1 MIPARRVVALLLVL
15 QIVSTGYVWT
25 VNAIGTLNQARF
37 AVFLAVNLLSF
48 SIVTYIYTHDKWE
61 EAISRGWILAAALGL
76 ALLLLSSLYF
86 S

>member
-1 MIPARRVVALLLVL
+1 MIPTRIVVTLLLVL
-15 QIVSTGYVWT
+15 QIVSTGYLWT
-25 VNAIGTLNQARF
+25 VNGIGTLSEARF

-48 SIVTYIYTHDKWE
+48 SIVTYIYTHDNWG
-61 EAISRGWILAAALGL
+61 EAVARGWILVGALGL

>member
-1 MIPARRVVALLLVL
+1 MIPTRIVVTLLLVL
-15 QIVSTGYVWT
+15 QIVSTGYLWT
-25 VNAIGTLNQARF
+25 VNGIGTLSEARF

-48 SIVTYIYTHDKWE
+48 SIVAYIYTHDKWG
-61 EAISRGWILAAALGL
+61 EAIARGWILVGALEL

>member
-1 MIPARRVVALLLVL
+1 MIPIRRIVTLLLVL
-15 QIVSTGYVWT
+15 QFVSTGYLWT
-25 VNAIGTLNQARF
+25 VNGIGTTSEARF

-48 SIVTYIYTHDKWE
+48 SIVTYVYTHDKWE
-61 EAISRGWILAAALGL
+61 ETISRGWILAAALGL

>member
-1 MIPARRVVALLLVL
+1 MIPARIVVTLLLVL
-15 QIVSTGYVWT
+15 QIVSTGYLWT
-25 VNAIGTLNQARF
+25 VNGIGTLSEARF

-48 SIVTYIYTHDKWE
+48 SIVAYIYTHDKWG
-61 EAISRGWILAAALGL
+61 EAIARGWILVGALGL

>member
-1 MIPARRVVALLLVL
+1 MIPTRIVVTLLLLL
-15 QIVSTGYVWT
+15 QIVSTGYLWT
-25 VNAIGTLNQARF
+25 VNGIGTLSEARF

-48 SIVTYIYTHDKWE
+48 SIVAYIYTHDKWG
-61 EAISRGWILAAALGL
+61 EAVTRGWILVGALGL

>member
-1 MIPARRVVALLLVL
+1 MIPARIVVTLLLVL
-15 QIVSTGYVWT
+15 QIVSTGYLWT
-25 VNAIGTLNQARF
+25 VNGIGTLSEARF

-48 SIVTYIYTHDKWE
+48 SIVAYIYTHDKWG
-61 EAISRGWILAAALGL
+61 EAIARGWILVGALEL

>member
-1 MIPARRVVALLLVL
+1 MIPTRIVVTLLILL
-15 QIVSTGYVWT
+15 QIVSMGYLWT
-25 VNAIGTLNQARF
+25 VNGIGTLSEARF

-48 SIVTYIYTHDKWE
+48 SIVAYIYTHEKWG
-61 EAISRGWILAAALGL
+61 EAVAGGWILVSALGL